1 MTVQDQA
8 SLEAYVEAEPKTRE
22 LAVFAKRIRTVLGD
36 ITRIRVVG
44 IVISLGVFIGVWQL
58 ACTMG
63 LINAQLIP
71 PPSVVFP
78 QMLTLTQNGQLPA
91 DILASLQR
99 AVIGLSLGMVAGLV
113 VGLLIGRVAI
123 FDLLCDPLLQY
134 FRNLSPTAMI
144 PIAIIWFGI
153 GEDSK
158 YFLVM
163 WGTLFLVALNTISGV
178 RATPE
183 SRTRA
188 AACMGVGKL
197 KMFWIVVLP
206 SAVPF
211 IYAGVRL
218 SVSSAFLSLIPA
230 EMLAA
235 NSGIGYL
242 LQESSLLG
250 NTANIFVALLVI
262 CTLGFL
268 FDWIVRL
275 LWGRFLGR
283 FETNA

>member
-1 MTVQDQA
+1 MTVQEQA
-8 SLEAYVEAEPKTRE
+8 GVQAFIASTRRSEAVHPLERLGGVGR
-22 LAVFAKRIRTVLGD
+22 AVIRNRFLNV
-36 ITRIRVVG
+36 I
-44 IVISLGVFIGVWQL
+44 ISLGVFIAVWQL
-58 ACTMG
+58 VSGTGMV
-63 LINAQLIP
+63 NPKLIP

-78 QMLTLTQNGQLPA
+78 RMITLTQDGELPA

-99 AVIGLSLGMVAGLV
+99 VV
-113 VGLLIGRVAI
+113 VGLALGVLLGLVIGMLVGRI
-123 FDLLCDPLLQY
+123 TFFDLLVDPLLQY

-153 GEDSK
+153 GEGSK
-158 YFLVM
+158 YFLVT
-163 WGTLFLVALNTISGV
+163 WGTLFLVAINTTAGV

-183 SRTRA
+183 SRLRA
-188 AACMGVGKL
+188 AACMGVGKI

-211 IYAGVRL
+211 IYSGVRL

-235 NSGIGYL
+235 NKGIGYL
-242 LQESSLLG
+242 LQESSVMG
-250 NTANIFVALLVI
+250 NSADIFVALFVI
-262 CTLGFL
+262 ATLGFL
-268 FDWIVRL
+268 FDWVVRL
-275 LWGRFLGR
+275 LWTKFLGR